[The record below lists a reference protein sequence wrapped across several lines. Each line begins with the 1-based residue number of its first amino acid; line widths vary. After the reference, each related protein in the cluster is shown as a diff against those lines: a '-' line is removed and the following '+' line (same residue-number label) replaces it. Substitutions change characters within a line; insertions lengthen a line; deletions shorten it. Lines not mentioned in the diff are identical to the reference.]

1 MRLHLFDVDGT
12 LIRADGAGRT
22 ALSRA
27 FAQVFRLDQETVDAA
42 VHRVELRGRIDP
54 WIHDQIARYL
64 GLDLERRYP
73 ELVKAYLDHLRR
85 CLAAQPGRV
94 LPGVLSLL
102 HTLTQRDDAA
112 LGLLTGN
119 LRAGARIKLKACG
132 LPDFFPEGGF
142 GEDGP
147 DRPSLGRIA
156 HRRCERLLGA
166 NIPPG
171 QVVVIGDT
179 EHDVHTA
186 RACGFLAVAVATGWT
201 DPAILRASSPD
212 LYLDDLTD
220 PSWFLSN

>member
-1 MRLHLFDVDGT
+1 VRLYLFDVDGT

-22 ALSRA
+22 ALARA
-27 FAQVFRLDQETVDAA
+27 FAQVFQRNWESVDEA
-42 VHRVELRGRIDP
+42 VGQVELRGRIDP
-54 WIHDQIARYL
+54 WIHGQIARRL
-64 GLDLERRYP
+64 ELDLEPHYP
-73 ELVKAYLDHLRR
+73 ELIEAYLDHLRR
-85 CLAAQPGRV
+85 CLAAQPGRI

-102 HTLTQRDDAA
+102 QTLTQRDDAA

-119 LRAGARIKLKACG
+119 LREGARIKLQGCG
-132 LPDFFPEGGF
+132 VPDCFPDGGF

-156 HRRCERLLGA
+156 HRRCERRLGRS
-166 NIPPG
+166 IPPG

-186 RACGFLAVAVATGWT
+186 RVCGFIAVAVATGWT
-201 DPAILRASSPD
+201 DPETLRASGPD

-220 PSWFLSN
+220 PSTLP